1 MTHPPPTL
9 KRWHPLN
16 LAVNRL
22 TGPTTVTFDT
32 RPPPA
37 AALLV
42 DLHHRMDNERNRVTL
57 HRAAQVND
65 LLDNLFEPNPRL
77 EGEPWYDRMP
87 RIIAMDTE
95 AAIDGDDLTCTWTNG
110 GHPNDDQL
118 WNLVASLSGE
128 DVADTGHAHEIGE
141 NTVAEIITVRLL
153 LQTKSDNHVRRHV
166 RRLRTDFGVG
176 NESGTAPDDA
186 GIMVT
191 PDCGLDVDTLKN
203 LMAEAIFEDGYDQ
216 DRNDSRDTQWRNF
229 MEQAHTAAAK
239 LLLNKHEAI
248 AEAIRHAARTHLHH
262 LLPDDR
268 TVQLRKSQT
277 PDDDIPDVQ
286 VVVLRNDQ
294 AYGGW

>member
-1 MTHPPPTL
+1 MTHPPMTL

-16 LAVNRL
+16 LVVNRL
-22 TGPTTVTFDT
+22 TGPTTVTFDAG
-32 RPPPA
+32 PPT

-42 DLHHRMDNERNRVTL
+42 ELHHRMDNKRNRVTL
-57 HRAAQVND
+57 HRAAQVNG
-65 LLDNLFEPNPRL
+65 LLENLFEPDTTL
-77 EGEPWYDRMP
+77 AGQPWYDHIP

-95 AAIDGDDLTCTWTNG
+95 ATINEEKLNFTWTNEAS
-110 GHPNDDQL
+110 PDDDEL
-118 WNLVASLSGE
+118 DDVMRALNGE
-128 DVADTGHAHEIGE
+128 DDTDQWSTHEIGE
-141 NTVAEIITVRLL
+141 NTVAKSITIRLL
-153 LQTKSDNHVRRHV
+153 VRTGRDNHVRRHV
-166 RRLRTDFGVG
+166 RQLHTDFGVG

-191 PDCGLDVDTLKN
+191 PDCGLDVDALKN
-203 LMAEAIFEDGYDQ
+203 LMAEAIFEYGYDQ
-216 DRNDSRDTQWRNF
+216 DRDDSRDTQWRNF

-239 LLLNKHEAI
+239 LLLNEHEAV

-294 AYGGW
+294 TYGGW